1 VHLAKPNRSDEV
13 EHLPGSGRLPKDPCC
28 HLRRRHLCELD
39 SVEKER
45 AAASTSKTRSPH
57 RPSCSRHVRKQRRP
71 STEMRLGVNFAL
83 QRHGPSLLG
92 FFVPRSRFAS
102 GRDPPDAH
110 RVPGYKPCLRLTR
123 GAFSDK
129 GSRLGSAS
137 RVDPADGAGGKA
149 PNLGDDG
156 SRQPEGV
163 SAGMVALSPGPPGRG
178 QALSRGDSQSKTR
191 HRPSRN
197 RARCP
202 Q

>member
-1 VHLAKPNRSDEV
+1 MHLAKPNRSDEV

-129 GSRLGSAS
+129 GSRS
-137 RVDPADGAGGKA
+137 RSDPADRAGGEEA
-149 PNLGDDG
+149 G
-156 SRQPEGV
+156 SRDERTEKTKTFPTSMVFVEAGAPGGGRSLPQGKPGSETRREGH
-163 SAGMVALSPGPPGRG
+163 G
-178 QALSRGDSQSKTR
+178 
-191 HRPSRN
+191 
-197 RARCP
+197 
-202 Q
+202 